1 MFEEGYRITGELKIM
16 YNIEEI
22 EKLAKTVAECNLGKI
37 KIETEDFKLTIE
49 GQSAKSVV
57 VQNVP
62 VSAAAV
68 VSTETS
74 EKSASETEA
83 PEISGNCVKAPIVGT
98 FYSAPAPDQKPFVAV
113 GDTVKKGDVLFIIES
128 MKLMN
133 EVQSDYDGVVEEIFV
148 SNGEAIEYD
157 QPIMCIK

>member
-1 MFEEGYRITGELKIM
+1 M

-57 VQNVP
+57 VQNTPVP
-62 VSAAAV
+62 TV
-68 VSTETS
+68 VASTEIS

>member
-1 MFEEGYRITGELKIM
+1 M

-57 VQNVP
+57 VHNTPVP
-62 VSAAAV
+62 TV
-68 VSTETS
+68 VASTEIS
-74 EKSASETEA
+74 EKSAPKVEA
-83 PEISGNCVKAPIVGT
+83 PEIKGNCVKAPIVGT

-157 QPIMCIK
+157 QLIMCIK